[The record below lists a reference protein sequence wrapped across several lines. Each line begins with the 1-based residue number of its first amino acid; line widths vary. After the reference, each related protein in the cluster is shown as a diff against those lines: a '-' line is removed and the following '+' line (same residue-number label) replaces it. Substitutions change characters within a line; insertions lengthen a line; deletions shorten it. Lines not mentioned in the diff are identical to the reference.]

1 MPIKKMIANIKEKKA
16 VKTKA
21 IKEAEQIFMKLNKGM
36 AMKDGSFPKA
46 KPGVTPKKYNKEA
59 RRVTKQVVGTR
70 LKQMRAKR
78 KISK

>member
-16 VKTKA
+16 IKTKA

-59 RRVTKQVVGTR
+59 MRTEKQVVKTR
-70 LKQMRAKR
+70 VKQWKANKN
-78 KISK
+78 K